1 MKEEGRRRRRRRR
14 WKKLLA
20 RYTGDCDALRREL
33 EV

>member
-1 MKEEGRRRRRRRR
+1 MRR

-33 EV
+33 VVERELDLYI

>member
-1 MKEEGRRRRRRRR
+1 MKEKGRRRRRRR

-33 EV
+33 VV

>member
-1 MKEEGRRRRRRRR
+1 MKEEGRRMRRR

-33 EV
+33 VV